1 MSEQEQLPV
10 CRLCGNAPVET
21 ADKGNV
27 LCSGVGCE
35 MLGVWLTADAW
46 RRLMARP
53 RLAPKHVEELR
64 WLLRGATGGAVT
76 LYPLEF
82 DAIRAALAA
91 LGEE

>member
-10 CRLCGNAPVET
+10 CALCGEHPKYN
-21 ADKGNV
+21 GRM
-27 LCSGVGCE
+27 VGCSRPSCDVRGALME
-35 MLGVWLTADAW
+35 PEAW

-53 RLAPKHVEELR
+53 RLAPHLSRELR
-64 WLLRGATGGAVT
+64 NLLRGATGGAVT